1 MTRSHRFA
9 SWIYDRLLSLHGDS
23 LRMQY
28 GEEMKL
34 LFWEQ
39 LRDADEVGRG
49 AVASVCR
56 SVAYET
62 ISLIGPVYL
71 ANARLVAM
79 STLAASAIT
88 LCFFAGFCSNAAVPV
103 VHGCSKENP
112 LQESPA
118 TQSGRLLPVSGG
130 HKMFLECTGDSHK
143 GPTVI
148 LATGRGIGPYQEWSK
163 VQSRV
168 ETFSHV
174 CSYDPLGFGQ
184 SDHVEGAHPMNEV
197 VENMHDLF
205 HAAQLQGPYI
215 LVGASLGGVLI
226 RRYEERYHTD
236 VAGLVFVDS
245 AHEEQEWRDAAIAPN
260 FDPDWKN
267 TKYLQDNG
275 LLAPEQRLRW
285 RDDVPLVVLERTD
298 LPPCGAFPGLSQHQ
312 CDQINSAWHDFQVD
326 LSHRSK
332 YGELRQIAGSGHA
345 MHQQK
350 PEAISQAILDVNK
363 QILSSTH

>member
-1 MTRSHRFA
+1 MTRSHRVA
-9 SWIYDRLLSLHGDS
+9 GWIYDRLLSLHSES

-39 LRDADEVGRG
+39 LRDANEVGRA
-49 AVASVCR
+49 AVANVWQ

-71 ANARLVAM
+71 ANARLVTI

-88 LCFFAGFCSNAAVPV
+88 LCFFAGFCSNAAIPV
-103 VHGCSKENP
+103 VHGCAKDGP

-118 TQSGRLLPVSGG
+118 AQSGKLLPVSGG
-130 HKMFLECTGDSHK
+130 HKMFLECTGDLHK

-148 LATGRGIGPYQEWSK
+148 LATGRGIGPHQEWSK

-168 ETFSHV
+168 ESFSHV
-174 CSYDPLGFGQ
+174 CSYDPLGSGQ
-184 SDHVEGAHPMNEV
+184 SDHVAGTHPISEV

-205 HAAQLQGPYI
+205 HAAQLPGPYI
-215 LVGASLGGVLI
+215 LAGASLGGILI
-226 RRYEERYHTD
+226 RRYEERYPTD

-245 AHEEQEWRDAAIAPN
+245 AHEEQEWRDAAIAPS
-260 FDPDWKN
+260 FDPEWKN
-267 TKYLQDNG
+267 PKYLQDNG
-275 LLAPEQRLRW
+275 LLAPEQNLRW
-285 RDDVPLVVLERTD
+285 RDDVPLIVLERTD
-298 LPPCGAFPGLSQHQ
+298 LPPCGAFPGLTQTQ
-312 CDQINSAWHDFQVD
+312 CDQLNSAWHSFQVD
-326 LSHRSK
+326 LSHRSRH
-332 YGELRQIAGSGHA
+332 GELRQIAGSGHA

-350 PEAISQAILDVNK
+350 PEAISQAVLDVEK
-363 QILSSTH
+363 QIE